1 MIIGRVEHPSATT
14 NLLWRDQGPA
24 EALSYRCADGE
35 YVQLWFGAKGAY
47 EAFLNHV
54 GDPPSEHG
62 YNADLVSGAMVE
74 RGERWAAMFASR
86 DRASWLD
93 DLAGHD
99 FRCEP
104 VLRPGEALRD
114 EHVREVGLAVE
125 DDGTTVVGPAIRVA
139 CRRRPV
145 CAQAGARR
153 TRASA
158 RGCTRTRPVGVPRR
172 SDHAARPG
180 RARR

>member
-1 MIIGRVEHPSATT
+1 MAVLYEREATGAGGWVETSLDDGLRALLPMITGRVEHPSATT

-24 EALSYRCADGE
+24 EALSYRCTDGE

-47 EAFLNHV
+47 EAFLDHV
-54 GDPPSEHG
+54 GDPPSDAG

-74 RGERWAAMFASR
+74 RGERWATRFATR
-86 DRASWLD
+86 DRGFWLD

-114 EHVREVGLAVE
+114 AHVREVGLAVE
-125 DDGTTVVGPAIRVA
+125 HDGTTVVGPAM
-139 CRRRPV
+139 PW
-145 CAQAGARR
+145 
-153 TRASA
+153 
-158 RGCTRTRPVGVPRR
+158 
-172 SDHAARPG
+172 
-180 RARR
+180 